1 VIYVSD
7 DYQADPKLAAQL
19 LFRPTDVLVAEYGYY
34 IDAEGAGFLRNYFAS
49 LKLDL
54 ELALTSCDQIKARL
68 VMGELEELCHDLP
81 KRISLAKQAQVA
93 TGGRSTTSGQS
104 SAAET

>member
-34 IDAEGAGFLRNYFAS
+34 INAEGAGFLRNYFAS

-54 ELALTSCDQIKARL
+54 ELASTGCDQIKACL
-68 VMGELEELCHDLP
+68 VVKELEELCHDLQ
-81 KRISLAKQAQVA
+81 KRISLAKQGQAA
-93 TGGRSTTSGQS
+93 TGGWSTPSGQS